1 MGRWLYKKEKPE
13 KNEKG
18 PRCCFGD
25 GIDLIPCRVSCFE
38 LGRFEEQDELHQD
51 DLKKRINS
59 LSKCKIASATRN

>member
-25 GIDLIPCRVSCFE
+25 GIDLIPCRVSCFAR
-38 LGRFEEQDELHQD
+38 GRFEEKDKFIVQVQ
-51 DLKKRINS
+51 NS
-59 LSKCKIASATRN
+59 